1 MVNILRESLSRGVVS
16 VRFTKADGSERV
28 MLATTRQDLITHVFG
43 TPSDADRKPT
53 PANLIKVW
61 DTEKS
66 AWRSIRE
73 DRIISWQL
81 P

>member
-1 MVNILRESLSRGVVS
+1 MVNTIRESLARGVVS

-43 TPSDADRKPT
+43 TPLDEDRKPA